1 MPRLD
6 DGSYKKKKA
15 KLGFKA
21 DRRKNF
27 LDRIKGIK
35 PGKKKED
42 DEAKRVKSVTFD
54 EDERKEYLLGM
65 HKRKNERRVEA
76 IIDRKKKH
84 RKETSKLRKELREE
98 ARNQFN
104 QASKV
109 PILPNY
115 QFEFPKTQETEAE
128 EAEFEQE
135 QMVQHDV
142 GADNSTTVTVSV
154 QSLRAAS
161 QGRGKSQSLFA
172 QSQGRGAKDDS
183 SSNNNNNQS
192 KAKSVAL
199 SMMSSAQL
207 QRAGSITQKILEDET
222 LPLEVQ
228 QRLLRVK
235 KDHKGSPQ
243 PKIVVKPLVE
253 LKKMHKIMK
262 HSRKGHGKKSK
273 SGKRKNRK

>member
-15 KLGFKA
+15 KLGFKS
-21 DRRKNF
+21 DRRQNF

-42 DEAKRVKSVTFD
+42 EDKVKRTKAVAFD
-54 EDERKEYLLGM
+54 EEERKEYLLGM

-76 IIDRKKKH
+76 IVDRKKKH

-98 ARNQFN
+98 ARQQFN

-115 QFEFPKTQETEAE
+115 QFEFPKNQEVEAD

-142 GADNSTTVTVSV
+142 GADDQSTVTVSV

-172 QSQGRGAKDDS
+172 QSQGRGGKDDLS
-183 SSNNNNNQS
+183 NQS
-192 KAKSVAL
+192 KSKSLAL
-199 SMMSSAQL
+199 SMMSPHQL

-235 KDHKGSPQ
+235 KDNKGDAQ
-243 PKIVVKPLVE
+243 PKLVVKPVVE
-253 LKKMHKIMK
+253 LKKMHRIMK
-262 HSRKGHGKKSK
+262 HSRKGHGKKAK
-273 SGKRKNRK
+273 SGKRKNR